1 MRDCTKFYI
10 DGEWV
15 EPAGRETLDVINP
28 ATEEPAGKVTLGT
41 ADDVDAAVAAARKAF
56 EGWRRTS
63 LDDRMAI
70 MMKIVAGYQARMNDI
85 AEAITEE
92 MGAPA
97 WLAQKAQAPAGLGH
111 LMTAVEAAKNFE
123 FYEQKG
129 ASRITKEPIGVC
141 GFITPWNWPMNQLAA
156 KFAPAMLTG
165 CTMVHKPSEI
175 APFCS
180 YIFAEICDEAG
191 LPAGVYNLVNGD
203 GPIVGAAIAAHP
215 GVDMISFTGS
225 TRAGVEVAKA
235 AAPTVKRVH
244 QELGG
249 KSPNIVLEDADLSAA
264 VTGSMST
271 MMMNSGQSCTAPS
284 RMIAPNSK
292 MDEIVAIA
300 KEAADAWAP
309 GDPNSGA
316 KTGPVVSETQWNKIQ
331 GLIEKG
337 IEEGAE
343 LITGGPGKP
352 DGLETGYYVKPTVFA
367 NVTNDMTIAREEIF
381 GPVLC
386 IIGYDTEEEAIAIA
400 NDTDY
405 GLAGY
410 VQSADIDHARKVAGE
425 IRAGYIHINNAS
437 MDFSAPFGGYKR
449 SGNGREFGAHAF
461 DEFLELKSMVGYGAQ
476 T

>member
-1 MRDCTKFYI
+1 MRDYTKFYI
-10 DGEWV
+10 GGKWI
-15 EPAGRETLDVINP
+15 EPAGRDTLDVLNP
-28 ATEEPAGKVTLGT
+28 ATEEIAGKITLGN
-41 ADDVDAAVAAARKAF
+41 ADDVDAAVAAARNAF
-56 EGWRRTS
+56 SDWSETS
-63 LDDRMAI
+63 LDDRIAI
-70 MMKIVAGYQARMNDI
+70 MMKIVEGYQARMGEI

-97 WLAQKAQAPAGLGH
+97 WLAQRAQAPAGLGH
-111 LMTAVEAAKNFE
+111 LMTAVEAIKQFDFHE
-123 FYEQKG
+123 MRG
-129 ASRITKEPIGVC
+129 ASRIQKEPIGVC

-180 YIFAEICDEAG
+180 YIFAEICDTAG

-203 GPIVGAAIAAHP
+203 GPTVGAAIAAHP
-215 GVDMISFTGS
+215 DVDMVSFTGS

-235 AAPTVKRVH
+235 AAPSVKRVH

-249 KSPNIVLEDADLSAA
+249 KSPNIVLEDADLNAA
-264 VTGSMST
+264 VTGSVAT

-292 MDEIVAIA
+292 MDEVVAIA

-309 GDPNSGA
+309 GDPSSGA

-337 IEEGAE
+337 VEEGATVV
-343 LITGGPGKP
+343 TGGPGKP

-367 NVTNDMTIAREEIF
+367 NVKNDMTIAREEIF
-381 GPVLC
+381 GPVLA

-410 VQSADIDHARKVAGE
+410 VQSADIDHARKVAGK

-437 MDFSAPFGGYKR
+437 MDFSVPFGGYKR

-461 DEFLELKSMVGYGAQ
+461 DEFLELKSVVGYGEGA
-476 T
+476 